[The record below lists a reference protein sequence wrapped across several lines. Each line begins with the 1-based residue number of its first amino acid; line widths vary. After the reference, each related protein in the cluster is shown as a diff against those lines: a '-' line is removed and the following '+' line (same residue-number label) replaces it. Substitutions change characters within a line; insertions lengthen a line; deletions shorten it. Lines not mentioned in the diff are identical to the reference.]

1 MEKRLHKSG
10 AIINARVT
18 ATISV
23 SLVLLILGIAAFTAL
38 VTGEI
43 TRNIKENLGYDV
55 SMAEDIDQAEVE
67 RILNII
73 SKSPATRSAS
83 VHTPEDAAKEWEAEM
98 GENVIELCDVNP
110 FPTIIEV
117 KVKEKYASV
126 DSMAKIADYLRRDRA
141 IDSIN
146 MNSDVIDSINA
157 NTKTLYLILSI
168 IGVALLLISFVLIN
182 NTVHL
187 TVYSRR
193 FLIHTMKLVGATHA
207 FIRRPFVKDSIVNG
221 AVAGVIASGI
231 LSLLLP
237 YGPDSDIIYTE
248 KALISPLAAGL
259 VFAAL
264 IVTGMIICAVASLFA
279 TNKYLNIEYDEMFD

>member
-1 MEKRLHKSG
+1 MEKKGHKSA

-55 SMAEDIDQAEVE
+55 SLAEDIDGAEVE
-67 RILNII
+67 RVLGII
-73 SKSPATRSAS
+73 TKSPATRSAT
-83 VHTPEDAAKEWEAEM
+83 VHTPEDAAREWEEEM
-98 GENVIELCDVNP
+98 GENVVELCDVNP
-110 FPTIIEV
+110 FPTMIEV

-126 DSMAKIADYLRRDRA
+126 DSMTRIADYLRRDRA
-141 IDSIN
+141 VDSIS

-157 NTKTLYLILSI
+157 NTKTLYLSLSM

-221 AVAGVIASGI
+221 AVAGVIASVF
-231 LSLLLP
+231 LSLLLL
-237 YGPDSDIIYTE
+237 YGPDSDILYTQ

>member
-193 FLIHTMKLVGATHA
+193 FLIHPMKLVGATHA

-231 LSLLLP
+231 LSLLLL
-237 YGPDSDIIYTE
+237 YGPDSDIFYTE

>member
-1 MEKRLHKSG
+1 
-10 AIINARVT
+10 
-18 ATISV
+18 
-23 SLVLLILGIAAFTAL
+23 
-38 VTGEI
+38 
-43 TRNIKENLGYDV
+43 
-55 SMAEDIDQAEVE
+55 
-67 RILNII
+67 
-73 SKSPATRSAS
+73 
-83 VHTPEDAAKEWEAEM
+83 M

-231 LSLLLP
+231 LSLLLL
-237 YGPDSDIIYTE
+237 YGPDSDIFYTE

>member
-73 SKSPATRSAS
+73 SKSPANRSAS

-231 LSLLLP
+231 LSLLLL
-237 YGPDSDIIYTE
+237 YGPDSDIFYTE

>member
-231 LSLLLP
+231 LSLLLL
-237 YGPDSDIIYTE
+237 YGPDSDIFYTE
-248 KALISPLAAGL
+248 KALRSPLAAGL

>member
-141 IDSIN
+141 IDSIS

-221 AVAGVIASGI
+221 AVAGVIASVI
-231 LSLLLP
+231 LSLLLL
-237 YGPDSDIIYTE
+237 YGPDSDIFYTE

-279 TNKYLNIEYDEMFD
+279 TNKYLNIEYDEMFE

>member
-231 LSLLLP
+231 LSLLLL
-237 YGPDSDIIYTE
+237 YGPDSDIFYTE

>member
-231 LSLLLP
+231 LSLLLL

>member
-1 MEKRLHKSG
+1 MEKRLHKSR

-73 SKSPATRSAS
+73 SKSPSTRSAS

-231 LSLLLP
+231 LSLLLL

-248 KALISPLAAGL
+248 KTLISPFAAGL

-279 TNKYLNIEYDEMFD
+279 TNKYLNIEYDEMFE